1 MDAARSRRT
10 GALIASAALLA
21 SLTVATVAARASAGN
36 GYGEQIKDECGL
48 SYGQLVSSAKKS
60 GHVSGPVRGAK
71 YFVEEG
77 LLAAHL
83 PVCPNQPP
91 GLGAIIVAP

>member
-1 MDAARSRRT
+1 MKR
-10 GALIASAALLA
+10 ALGISLAVAFAISAVSAPA
-21 SLTVATVAARASAGN
+21 MAGN
-36 GYGEQIKDECGL
+36 GYGKQIKDECGL

-77 LLAAHL
+77 LLTAHL
-83 PVCPNQPP
+83 PLCPT
-91 GLGAIIVAP
+91 ASS